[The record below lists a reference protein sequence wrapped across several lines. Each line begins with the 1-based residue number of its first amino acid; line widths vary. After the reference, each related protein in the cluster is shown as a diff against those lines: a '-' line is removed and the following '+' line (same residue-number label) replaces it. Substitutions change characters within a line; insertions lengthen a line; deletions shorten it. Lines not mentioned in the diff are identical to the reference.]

1 MTGGAW
7 RRILFGPDGLRS
19 GWRIVLFSFVMAV
32 FMLVGGLLF
41 SALPLQSLFGQFM
54 GSSVVML
61 LAALAA
67 GWLLLSRLDKR
78 PPGALGFGLTQAVP
92 RELISGFAIGGLAM
106 VATVVG
112 LLVAGMI
119 RYEPETGTVAG
130 YVSMLLNHLV
140 VLAFAAAAEE
150 AIFRGYP
157 FQALVQGVGPVAAT
171 ILGSAAFAAAHA
183 WNPDVGVIPFWNLF
197 AAGVLLS
204 IAYLHTRSLWFA
216 TAVHLGWNWTMASA
230 LDLPVSGLDYFRT
243 PLYEPSIGGPDWI
256 TGGAFGPE
264 GGLAATVA
272 FGLALLAVL
281 RLPWVRQSA
290 EMRALR
296 PLVNGRLEQGRLEQG

>member
-7 RRILFGPDGLRS
+7 RRILFGPGGLRS
-19 GWRIVLFSFVMAV
+19 GWRIALFSLVMAG
-32 FMLVGGLLF
+32 LLLAGGLLL
-41 SALPLQSLFGQFM
+41 SVLPLASMFGQFL
-54 GSSVVML
+54 GSSIIML
-61 LAALAA
+61 LAALVA
-67 GWLLLSRLDKR
+67 GWLLLRWLDKR
-78 PPGALGFGLTQAVP
+78 PPGALGFGLTSAAP
-92 RELISGFAIGGLAM
+92 GELISGFAIGGLAL
-106 VATVVG
+106 VATVVA
-112 LLVAGMI
+112 LLAAGMI
-119 RYEPETGTVAG
+119 RYQPEAGTLGG
-130 YVSMLLNHLV
+130 YVSVLLNHLV

-157 FQALVQGVGPVAAT
+157 FQALVRGIGPVAAT

-197 AAGVLLS
+197 VAGVLLS
-204 IAYLHTRSLWFA
+204 IAYLRTRSLWFA

-243 PLYEPSIGGPDWI
+243 PLYEPSLSGPDWI

-281 RLPWVRQSA
+281 RLPWIRQSP
-290 EMRALR
+290 EMRALG
-296 PLVNGRLEQGRLEQG
+296 PVVNGRLERE